1 MGPVFDFLTK
11 RQLATDIRF
20 KFVGLRTCVLQ
31 RFCIPKTDD
40 LIIASNVIY
49 IAKFFRVGQR
59 NQKAVMHN
67 YLKEVATESVTFQ
80 KDLGED
86 VYSHQEMWS
95 RICATLSPFEQK
107 AAGHVFRMSTGVPIY
122 YTLGDANDGK
132 CYGEYIFRL
141 AISHNIPF
149 DYMKIS
155 WGSSKLLLPM
165 SVSVFFNHNLNQV
178 SSLEARNRLLRVTL
192 AFLEQMDSVGFSK
205 IPSAKGLVGFFKDH
219 AVKI

>member
-1 MGPVFDFLTK
+1 MSFLFDLLTK
-11 RQLATDIRF
+11 KRSATDIRF
-20 KFVGLRTCVLQ
+20 RFVGLRTCVIQ
-31 RFCIPKTDD
+31 HFYVPKTDD

-49 IAKFFRVGQR
+49 IAKFFRVAPA
-59 NQKAVMHN
+59 NQKLVMHN
-67 YLKEVATESVTFQ
+67 YLKDVAIESVTFQ

-95 RICATLSPFEQK
+95 RVCTTLTPFEQK
-107 AAGHVFRMSTGVPIY
+107 AAGHVFSLSTGVPVY
-122 YTLGDANDGK
+122 YTLGDADDGK
-132 CYGEYIFRL
+132 YYGEYFFRL
-141 AISHNIPF
+141 TINHGMPF

-178 SSLEARNRLLRVTL
+178 SNLEARKRLLRVTL
-192 AFLEQMDSVGFSK
+192 AFLEQMDSVKFSTTL
-205 IPSAKGLVGFFKDH
+205 SAKELAGFFKDH